1 MQFLGVPPPP
11 QFMREWTLREV
22 TEATESCQLKPYPGP
37 PDTGGTVQTI
47 RIAYTLRKAMLFT
60 PDQLQVRIIDIYCDF
75 LLGALRSADSPV

>member
-47 RIAYTLRKAMLFT
+47 RIAYTLPKAMLFT
-60 PDQLQVRIIDIYCDF
+60 PDQLQVR
-75 LLGALRSADSPV
+75 LA